1 MQTGCV
7 AIDSNKDSLLN
18 IAGQWQCISHMQPAT
33 RRAWINILEMAV
45 SGLRDRPSREEI
57 RQQNEE
63 NRQRTITDFVD
74 VQPQAQPRPRRR
86 NIAREGREQAN
97 R

>member
-1 MQTGCV
+1 
-7 AIDSNKDSLLN
+7 
-18 IAGQWQCISHMQPAT
+18 
-33 RRAWINILEMAV
+33 MAV
-45 SGLRDRPSREEI
+45 SELRDRPSREEI

-86 NIAREGREQAN
+86 NIAREAREQAN
-97 R
+97 RVILHREQMQPRIDSIFKPVEQSTP